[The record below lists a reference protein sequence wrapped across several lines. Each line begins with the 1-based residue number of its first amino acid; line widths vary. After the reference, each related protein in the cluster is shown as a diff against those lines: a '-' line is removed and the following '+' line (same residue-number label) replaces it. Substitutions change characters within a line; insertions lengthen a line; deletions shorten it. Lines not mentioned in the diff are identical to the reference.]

1 MISRRRVIGIAAAAA
16 GLGFLPSSR
25 DGLFTWSG
33 VALGAEARITIA
45 GLSRDEAQRIAH
57 MARDE
62 AYRLEALFSLYR
74 PDSELARL
82 NRDGRL
88 PHPSQDFRLLLGR
101 SLAAWEMSGGAFNP
115 ALQPLWRYLAS
126 HFAETPGAAPDR
138 GEIARL
144 LGLADPGGIALAAG
158 EARLAPGMAL
168 SLNGIAQ
175 GYVTDRVADLLAAE
189 GLSDILID
197 MGEIRALQGRA
208 WDIAI
213 AGTPDRMALAGGAV
227 AQSADRKS
235 TRLNSSHRT

>member
-88 PHPSQDFRLLLGR
+88 AQQPGQGSPFHLSVKRDDTSNSSSTHDDVAPTLTHDEKPEALEGDNN
-101 SLAAWEMSGGAFNP
+101 LAA
-115 ALQPLWRYLAS
+115 R
-126 HFAETPGAAPDR
+126 D
-138 GEIARL
+138 
-144 LGLADPGGIALAAG
+144 
-158 EARLAPGMAL
+158 
-168 SLNGIAQ
+168 
-175 GYVTDRVADLLAAE
+175 
-189 GLSDILID
+189 
-197 MGEIRALQGRA
+197 
-208 WDIAI
+208 
-213 AGTPDRMALAGGAV
+213 
-227 AQSADRKS
+227 DRKFRQ
-235 TRLNSSHRT
+235 RLRRGRW